1 MPLERIAGVPTY
13 WSQTG
18 SGVRRAL
25 FIHCSLAHSG
35 AWRGV
40 QKLLDSKL
48 NMTAFD
54 MPGHG
59 KSADWDGQGEYQDT
73 AVAVAAGMVDK
84 RLDLIGHSYGATVAL
99 RLAQLHPDK
108 VRSLTLIEPVLFHA
122 AHAAPDYAAH
132 MAEMDETFGR
142 AMAAGDRA
150 LAARLF
156 NRVWGA
162 GVAWGDIPEPQR
174 QAMID
179 RIHLIQAGA
188 PVTNHDVHGQAASG
202 ALEAVTQPVLL
213 LEGAMSPPIIAA
225 VHRVLDAR
233 LPDSRRVVVAGAGHM
248 VPITHPQAV
257 AGEIQAFLK
266 L

>member
-1 MPLERIAGVPTY
+1 M
-13 WSQTG
+13 
-18 SGVRRAL
+18 RRAL

-40 QKLLDSKL
+40 HKLLDAKL
-48 NMTAFD
+48 AMTAFD

-59 KSADWDGQGEYQDT
+59 QSGDWNGQGEYQDV
-73 AVAVAAGMVDK
+73 ALAVAAGLIDK
-84 RLDLIGHSYGATVAL
+84 PLDLVGHSYGATVAL
-99 RLAQLHPDK
+99 RLAQKYPSK

-122 AHAAPDYAAH
+122 AQAAPDYAAH
-132 MAEMDETFGR
+132 MAEMDEGFGR
-142 AMAAGDRA
+142 AIADGDPA

-156 NRVWGA
+156 NRIWGA
-162 GVAWGDIPEPQR
+162 GVSWDDIPEAQR

-179 RIHLIQAGA
+179 RIQLISAGA
-188 PVTNHDVHGQAASG
+188 PVTNHDVHGQAAPG
-202 ALEAVTQPVLL
+202 ALEAVRQPVLL
-213 LEGAMSPPIIAA
+213 IEGALSPPIIAA

-233 LPDSRRVVVAGAGHM
+233 LPNSRRVVVAGAGHM
-248 VPITHPQAV
+248 VPITHPRAV